1 MIQPIYTSVNN
12 ADIVPCGKKG
22 TIIKSDPIPLLRN
35 NYLGE
40 YRTELEKAKVR
51 KNLGI
56 GDEYSLQWGNIEGFV
71 ESQKDLVAYVESKW
85 NYTTELNEDI
95 KNIQDAMD
103 YALYFVTNFKG
114 EHDAIVEITE
124 EITNINKNISQINL
138 SIEQNSTD
146 IDTLEKSLEETN
158 KAITQLNED
167 LKSINVDAN
176 ILAWIKAKL
185 KDSKTIELVD
195 DINLEVI
202 ISDKQDN
209 ALFILE
215 EEGIKSGLYVKD
227 LSSEISK
234 TSESIE
240 IINQKISE
248 LQESTSSSGIYDS
261 ELKDSDT
268 APSTIGGIQ
277 AGTTVGELRNKSI
290 DEILDKLI
298 FPTSVRELIYPQF
311 YYNTT
316 YQLLEIGSSIIKPI
330 LTFIQNDAGD
340 EISRTES
347 LTFNGQEI
355 TEEIYSMLGKY
366 IHSATIEYSEGP
378 SLINN
383 KGEDTGIKVPAG
395 QLTTNSEIVT
405 TYPWYA
411 DSNKQ
416 QLIPFN
422 TSSGEIEVSLS
433 GNANIKLPGK
443 NSKLNL
449 FQVNGGLG
457 YMDVDLTGWT
467 KTEETINNYPYQV
480 WTKNDSYPS
489 LLPHKLNFIL
499 KE

>member
-1 MIQPIYTSVNN
+1 MIQPIYTSVSN
-12 ADIVPCGKKG
+12 ADIKHCGKKG
-22 TIIKSDPIPLLRN
+22 QLIKSEPIPLMRDK
-35 NYLGE
+35 YLGE

-56 GDEYSLQWGNIEGFV
+56 GDEQTLQWGSITGHL
-71 ESQKDLVAYVESKW
+71 ESQKDLIAFIETKQKF
-85 NYTTELNEDI
+85 TTELDENI
-95 KNIQDAMD
+95 QTIQDAIALALD
-103 YALYFVTNFKG
+103 YVTNFKG
-114 EHDAIVEITE
+114 ESDAIVEIQSNIQTIVNYLDE
-124 EITNINKNISQINL
+124 TRNIVNQNVLDINTLTN
-138 SIEQNSTD
+138 SIEQINQR
-146 IDTLEKSLEETN
+146 
-158 KAITQLNED
+158 ITSLNES
-167 LKSINVDAN
+167 LLNINVDAN
-176 ILAWIKAKL
+176 ILAWVKAKL
-185 KDSKTIELVD
+185 QNSKTIQLVD
-195 DINLEVI
+195 DNTFDII
-202 ISDKQDN
+202 ISDKDDN
-209 ALFILE
+209 ALFVFDQ
-215 EEGIKSGLYVKD
+215 EGFSTGLYVKD
-227 LSSEISK
+227 LTNEVNKNLESINSIQNELSEIKDNLS
-234 TSESIE
+234 
-240 IINQKISE
+240 Q
-248 LQESTSSSGIYDS
+248 SGVYNS

-268 APSTIGGIQ
+268 APITLGGIT
-277 AGTTVGELRNKSI
+277 AGTTVGELRHKSI

-311 YYNTT
+311 YYDKA

-355 TEEIYSMLGKY
+355 TEEIYSMLGTY

-383 KGEDTGIKVPAG
+383 KGEDTGIKVLAG
-395 QLTTNSEIVT
+395 SLTTNSEIIT

-422 TSSGEIEVSLS
+422 TSSGEIEIFLS

-449 FQVNGGLG
+449 FQVNGSLG